1 MKDLIQKQVTCKTL
15 EIGWT
20 IRGIIM
26 TNLIPLLVI
35 LVIMQI
41 IKRRSLNLEDEIGFQ
56 NIYCSFLLKE
66 FSFLFIDSPLP
77 CSSNLQRLKRKH
89 DSSSSCVLEVVQ
101 NTGAS
106 VKKQG
111 KQHKKLICEIYAPS
125 AENTVKN

>member
-1 MKDLIQKQVTCKTL
+1 MI
-15 EIGWT
+15 
-20 IRGIIM
+20 
-26 TNLIPLLVI
+26 NLIPLSVI

-56 NIYCSFLLKE
+56 NIYCSFLLKEFSFLLKEFSFLLKE